1 MALQITGKITQITD
15 IETGTGKNGEWSK
28 QNFAIETDGEY
39 PKIVAFTA
47 WKQSLEQLKKFKVA
61 DSVTVSFN
69 PESRE
74 YQNKFYTDLKA
85 CKIE

>member
-39 PKIVAFTA
+39 PKMVVFSAMG
-47 WKQSLEQLKKFKVA
+47 KVLDYLKNKKVGN
-61 DSVTVSFN
+61 SVTVSFN

-85 CKIE
+85 WKIE